1 MGSKGGLG
9 APVKAGRLGGG
20 IWGETGA
27 ESPGMRGVGPGPSLL
42 GIRDRERGGGTG
54 SNPEGGGEDAPG
66 TIHQGPHR
74 EHRTQ
79 RAGEGDRGGLRSTLG
94 PRKQRRSRGKGKGEA
109 RGAEAGETHRRVRLE
124 GPEPRSGQRRE
135 GRTSPDT
142 PGTQTYSSYCTYF
155 PQSRRRR
162 PIAPGWP

>member
-1 MGSKGGLG
+1 MRSKGGLG

-94 PRKQRRSRGKGKGEA
+94 QESRDAVGVRGRERRG
-109 RGAEAGETHRRVRLE
+109 
-124 GPEPRSGQRRE
+124 EPRQGKRTE
-135 GRTSPDT
+135 G
-142 PGTQTYSSYCTYF
+142 
-155 PQSRRRR
+155 
-162 PIAPGWP
+162 